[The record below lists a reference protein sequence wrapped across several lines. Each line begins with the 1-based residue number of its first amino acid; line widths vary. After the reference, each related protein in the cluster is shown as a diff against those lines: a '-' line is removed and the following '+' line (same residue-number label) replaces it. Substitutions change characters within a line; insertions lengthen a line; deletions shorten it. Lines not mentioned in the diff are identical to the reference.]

1 MTSNPTAGRML
12 EGIRIVDLTSIV
24 FGPYATQVL
33 ADLGAEV
40 IRVEPPSGDQMRKT
54 GRSPKAK
61 GMGPPHVLLNRGKQ
75 SIALD
80 LKQPEDAATM
90 RRLLATAD
98 VFVHNIR
105 EAAIARLGFGWEEVR
120 AIRQDIIYAHCVGFG
135 SNGPYAGLQAY
146 DDVIQAASGTATLL
160 PRADGNPRPRY
171 LPSLIADKV
180 AGLYG
185 AQAILAAIVHKLRT
199 GEGQHV
205 EVPMF
210 ESFTHFMLLEHM
222 FGQVYDPPI
231 EPAGYPRQ
239 LQRHRQPFPTADG
252 YISIVPYTS
261 DAFVRVF
268 AVLGNPAIL
277 EDERYNTPKLQ
288 TINIE
293 GLYQE
298 MARLTPAKTTAEWLK
313 LMSAAQ
319 IPAMAVRDIGD
330 MLDDPHL
337 QAVGFFEH
345 CDDEAIGGHYQMRLP
360 TRFGAGVRSDLGPA
374 RVLDADGPAIRAA
387 LDGE

>member
-1 MTSNPTAGRML
+1 ML
-12 EGIRIVDLTSIV
+12 EGIRIVDLTSVV
-24 FGPYATQVL
+24 FGPYATQML
-33 ADLGAEV
+33 ADMGAEV
-40 IRVEPPSGDQMRKT
+40 IRVEPPTGDPMRKA
-54 GRSPKAK
+54 GRSPKAR
-61 GMGPPHVLLNRGKQ
+61 GMAPPHVLLNRGKR

-80 LKQPEDAATM
+80 LKQPDDARTM
-90 RRLLATAD
+90 RALIATAD

-105 EAAIARLGFGWEEVR
+105 EAAIARLGFGWDEVR
-120 AIRQDIIYAHCVGFG
+120 AIRSDIIYAHCVGFG
-135 SNGPYAGLQAY
+135 SEGPYAGLQAY

-160 PRADGNPRPRY
+160 PRADGDPRPRY

-210 ESFTHFMLLEHM
+210 ESFTHFMLLEHL
-222 FGQVYDPPI
+222 FGQVYDPSI
-231 EPAGYPRQ
+231 EPVGYPRQ

-268 AVLGNPAIL
+268 DVLGNPAIL
-277 EDERYNTPKLQ
+277 ADERYNTPKLQ

-293 GLYQE
+293 GLYEE
-298 MARLTPAKTTAEWLK
+298 MARLTPRKTTAEWLA
-313 LMSAAQ
+313 LFADAQ
-319 IPAMAVRDIGD
+319 VPAMAVRDIGD

-337 QAVGFFEH
+337 RNVGFFERH
-345 CDDEAIGGHYQMRLP
+345 DDADIGGHYVMRLP
-360 TRFGAGVRSDLGPA
+360 TKFGAGVRPNLVSA
-374 RVLDADGPAIRAA
+374 RVLDADGAAIRAS
-387 LDGE
+387 LSD